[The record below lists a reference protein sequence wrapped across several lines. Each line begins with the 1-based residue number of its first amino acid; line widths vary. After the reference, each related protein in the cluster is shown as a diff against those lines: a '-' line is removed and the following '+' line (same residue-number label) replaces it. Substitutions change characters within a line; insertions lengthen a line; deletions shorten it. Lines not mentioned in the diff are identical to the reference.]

1 MIPSFARPQPGGLV
15 LAVRLT
21 PKAARDSIDGPGE
34 SADGKTHLKAR
45 VRAVPEKGKAN
56 KALEVLLA
64 AWLGIP
70 ASSVLVV
77 AGGTARLK
85 SVQLTGDPD
94 TLAEAITDLL
104 QGS

>member
-1 MIPSFARPQPGGLV
+1 MIPSFARTQPGGLV
-15 LAVRLT
+15 LVVRLT
-21 PKAARDSIDGPGE
+21 PKAARDAIDGIGE

-64 AWLGIP
+64 AWLSMP
-70 ASSVLVV
+70 ASSVSVI

-85 SVQLTGDPD
+85 TVQVAGDPEA
-94 TLAEAITDLL
+94 LARAMADLL
-104 QGS
+104 QQT